1 MKQTPAL
8 MECYVKNLELLIIA
22 CDDLNFLLFMEAQN
36 LIPDKLD
43 FVEIRG

>member
-1 MKQTPAL
+1 MLRK
-8 MECYVKNLELLIIA
+8 MLELLIIA

-43 FVEIRG
+43 FVEKIYTGIT